1 MGREQLIMASNA
13 DGRSVSELV
22 GQASEQVSRLV
33 RDEMR
38 LAAKELAEKGK
49 RAGIGAGLFGGAG
62 LCALFGAAGLIT
74 SAILA
79 LSLVLAPWLAA
90 LLVGLVLLLI
100 AGAVS
105 LAGRKQIHAAT
116 PPIPEEATK
125 SVKSDIAAVKEG
137 LNR

>member
-1 MGREQLIMASNA
+1 MTSRA
-13 DGRSVSELV
+13 DGPSVSELV

-38 LAAKELAEKGK
+38 LAASELAEKGK

-62 LCALFGAAGLIT
+62 LVAWFGVAALTT
-74 SAILA
+74 SAILG

-90 LLVGLVLLLI
+90 LLVGAVLLLI

-105 LAGRKQIHAAT
+105 LAGRKQIAEAT
-116 PPIPEEATK
+116 PPIPEEAAK
-125 SVKSDIAAVKEG
+125 NVKSDIAAVKEG
-137 LNR
+137 FHR